1 MTTWKKARE
10 KSPTSIRKR
19 MMMIFAVLISLTGL
33 GIAALFI
40 FVFRNGYSALSQ
52 VYLKDITRQ
61 TTNNLENNIQKIEDI
76 NLQILTSQT
85 IQDQLKIVNEEP
97 LDTFGLQQCRQKIE
111 RELAT
116 EGLYASCVVSVS
128 VISLE
133 GIEFSVK
140 KEETIGTLFG
150 FTEEEIYEA
159 NGTSL
164 WGLAGDTDR
173 ICVAKAILDFDTMKP
188 IGYINIVYENS
199 YFSSILE
206 DNSTEYSAAS
216 YIVNDQGRI
225 MSTNN
230 SPYQGTEFP
239 MDIQILRKQDK
250 AVYDMLNSTQAF
262 YYVGDEMPNC
272 WTLVQTVSVKEFY
285 KNMKRRIIITAL
297 VVLAMLGI
305 SLLFVWIATLRI
317 AKPTRELL
325 ESMKTLGKE
334 NRYPRVKVITQ
345 DEIGMIGTEYNRMA
359 ENIETLIEK
368 VYKMELAQKQA
379 ELEFLQMQI
388 NPHFLYNALDTIS
401 WKALGE
407 GNTDVSEMSI
417 ALAELLRATIK
428 KESFISLKEEMSTVK
443 DYLYIQEQ
451 RFGDKI
457 SVDYQIDENLE
468 DYQVPNFILQPLIE
482 NAIIHGLEPK
492 VEKGKLLLRIKKQGE
507 KLYFLIADDGV
518 GMSEREIEILY
529 EQCEENDTS
538 KSIGIKNVYR
548 RLILC
553 YGENSRLYIKS
564 KKNKGTEIR
573 FSIPLQE
580 KVKDSDA
587 GMQSI
592 KTVTTQV
599 SGY

>member
-116 EGLYASCVVSVS
+116 EGLYASYVVSVS

-548 RLILC
+548 RLFLC

>member
-1 MTTWKKARE
+1 
-10 KSPTSIRKR
+10 
-19 MMMIFAVLISLTGL
+19 MMVIFAVLISLTGL
-33 GIAALFI
+33 GITILFI
-40 FVFRNGYSALSQ
+40 FVFRSGYSALSQ

-85 IQDQLKIVNEEP
+85 VQDQLKIVNEQS
-97 LDTFGLQQCRQKIE
+97 LDTYGLQQCRQKIE
-111 RELAT
+111 RELMT
-116 EGLYASCVVSVS
+116 DGLYASYVVSVS

-140 KEETIGTLFG
+140 KMETIGTLFG

-173 ICVAKAILDFDTMKP
+173 ICVAKAILDFDTMRP

-239 MDIQILRKQDK
+239 MDIQILRKQDE
-250 AVYDMLNSTQAF
+250 AVYDMMNSTQAF
-262 YYVGDEMPNC
+262 YYVGEEMPNH
-272 WTLVQTVSVKEFY
+272 WTLVQAVSVKEFY
-285 KNMKRRIIITAL
+285 GNLNRQIFTAAA
-297 VVLAMLGI
+297 VVFAMLGI
-305 SLLFVWIATLRI
+305 SLLFVWIATSHI

-334 NRYPRVKVITQ
+334 NRYPRVKVVSQ
-345 DEIGMIGTEYNRMA
+345 DEIGMIGTEYNKMA

-379 ELEFLQMQI
+379 ELEFFQMQI

-407 GNTDVSEMSI
+407 GNLDVSEMSI
-417 ALAELLRATIK
+417 ALAKLLRATIK
-428 KESFISLKEEMSTVK
+428 KESFIPLKEEMTTVR

-457 SVDYQIDENLE
+457 SVAYQVE
-468 DYQVPNFILQPLIE
+468 DNVEKYQVPNFILQPLIE

-492 VEKGKLLLRIKKQGE
+492 LEKGRLLIQIQKEEDR
-507 KLYFLIADDGV
+507 LYFLVADDGV
-518 GMSEREIEILY
+518 GMSVEEIETLY
-529 EQCEENDTS
+529 AQCEENDTS

-553 YGENSRLYIKS
+553 YGEESKLYIKS

-573 FSIPLQE
+573 FSIPLKKGNRE
-580 KVKDSDA
+580 TDVE
-587 GMQSI
+587 
-592 KTVTTQV
+592 VL
-599 SGY
+599 

>member
-52 VYLKDITRQ
+52 VYLKDVTRQ

-116 EGLYASCVVSVS
+116 EGLYASYVVSVS

>member
-116 EGLYASCVVSVS
+116 EGLYASYVVSVS

-239 MDIQILRKQDK
+239 MDIQILKKQDK

>member
-116 EGLYASCVVSVS
+116 EGLYASYVVSVS

-518 GMSEREIEILY
+518 GMLEREIEILY

>member
-116 EGLYASCVVSVS
+116 EGLYASYVVSVS

-553 YGENSRLYIKS
+553 YGENTRFYIKS

>member
-19 MMMIFAVLISLTGL
+19 MMMIFAVLISLIGL

-116 EGLYASCVVSVS
+116 EGLYASYVVSVS

>member
-116 EGLYASCVVSVS
+116 EGLYASYVVSVS

-262 YYVGDEMPNC
+262 YYVGDEMQNC

>member
-116 EGLYASCVVSVS
+116 EGLYASYVVSVS

-417 ALAELLRATIK
+417 ALAELLCATIK

>member
-116 EGLYASCVVSVS
+116 EGLYASYVVSVS

-388 NPHFLYNALDTIS
+388 NPHLLYNALDTIS

>member
-1 MTTWKKARE
+1 ME
-10 KSPTSIRKR
+10 KSEGKKSYKHPEKNDDDFCSTYQPYRTGNCSVIHFCFPKR
-19 MMMIFAVLISLTGL
+19 LFCSFPGL
-33 GIAALFI
+33 F
-40 FVFRNGYSALSQ
+40 
-52 VYLKDITRQ
+52 
-61 TTNNLENNIQKIEDI
+61 NIQKIEDI

-116 EGLYASCVVSVS
+116 EGLYASYVVSVS

-272 WTLVQTVSVKEFY
+272 WTLVQTESVKEFY

>member
-1 MTTWKKARE
+1 
-10 KSPTSIRKR
+10 
-19 MMMIFAVLISLTGL
+19 
-33 GIAALFI
+33 
-40 FVFRNGYSALSQ
+40 
-52 VYLKDITRQ
+52 
-61 TTNNLENNIQKIEDI
+61 
-76 NLQILTSQT
+76 
-85 IQDQLKIVNEEP
+85 
-97 LDTFGLQQCRQKIE
+97 
-111 RELAT
+111 
-116 EGLYASCVVSVS
+116 
-128 VISLE
+128 
-133 GIEFSVK
+133 
-140 KEETIGTLFG
+140 
-150 FTEEEIYEA
+150 
-159 NGTSL
+159 
-164 WGLAGDTDR
+164 
-173 ICVAKAILDFDTMKP
+173 
-188 IGYINIVYENS
+188 
-199 YFSSILE
+199 
-206 DNSTEYSAAS
+206 
-216 YIVNDQGRI
+216 
-225 MSTNN
+225 
-230 SPYQGTEFP
+230 
-239 MDIQILRKQDK
+239 
-250 AVYDMLNSTQAF
+250 
-262 YYVGDEMPNC
+262 
-272 WTLVQTVSVKEFY
+272 
-285 KNMKRRIIITAL
+285 
-297 VVLAMLGI
+297 
-305 SLLFVWIATLRI
+305 
-317 AKPTRELL
+317 
-325 ESMKTLGKE
+325 
-334 NRYPRVKVITQ
+334 
-345 DEIGMIGTEYNRMA
+345 
-359 ENIETLIEK
+359 
-368 VYKMELAQKQA
+368 
-379 ELEFLQMQI
+379 I
-388 NPHFLYNALDTIS
+388 NPYFLYNALDTIS

>member
-417 ALAELLRATIK
+417 ALAELLRYDQK
-428 KESFISLKEEMSTVK
+428 REF
-443 DYLYIQEQ
+443 
-451 RFGDKI
+451 
-457 SVDYQIDENLE
+457 
-468 DYQVPNFILQPLIE
+468 
-482 NAIIHGLEPK
+482 
-492 VEKGKLLLRIKKQGE
+492 
-507 KLYFLIADDGV
+507 YFF
-518 GMSEREIEILY
+518 ER
-529 EQCEENDTS
+529 
-538 KSIGIKNVYR
+538 GNVY
-548 RLILC
+548 
-553 YGENSRLYIKS
+553 G
-564 KKNKGTEIR
+564 KGL
-573 FSIPLQE
+573 P
-580 KVKDSDA
+580 VY
-587 GMQSI
+587 
-592 KTVTTQV
+592 
-599 SGY
+599 SGAKIWG

>member
-1 MTTWKKARE
+1 MTTREKRRKKA
-10 KSPTSIRKR
+10 PTSIRKR
-19 MMMIFAVLISLTGL
+19 MMVIFAVLISLTGL
-33 GIAALFI
+33 GIAILFS
-40 FVFRNGYSALSQ
+40 FVFRCGYSALSQ

-85 IQDQLKIVNEEP
+85 VQDQLKIVNEQS
-97 LDTFGLQQCRQKIE
+97 LDTYGLQQCRQRIE
-111 RELAT
+111 RELT
-116 EGLYASCVVSVS
+116 TDGLYASYVVSVS

-173 ICVAKAILDFDTMKP
+173 ICVAKAILDFDTMRP

-239 MDIQILRKQDK
+239 MDIQILRKQDE
-250 AVYDMLNSTQAF
+250 AVYDMMNSTQAF
-262 YYVGDEMPNC
+262 YYVGEEMPNH
-272 WTLVQTVSVKEFY
+272 WTLVQAVSVKEFY
-285 KNMKRRIIITAL
+285 GNLNRQIFTAAA
-297 VVLAMLGI
+297 VVFAMLGI
-305 SLLFVWIATLRI
+305 SLLFVWIATSHI

-334 NRYPRVKVITQ
+334 NRYPRVKVVSQ
-345 DEIGMIGTEYNRMA
+345 DEIGMIGTEYNKMA

-407 GNTDVSEMSI
+407 GNLEVSEMSI

-428 KESFISLKEEMSTVK
+428 KESFIPLKEEMTTVR

-457 SVDYQIDENLE
+457 SVAYQVE
-468 DYQVPNFILQPLIE
+468 DNVEKYQVPNFILQPLIE
-482 NAIIHGLEPK
+482 NAIIHGLETK
-492 VEKGKLLLRIKKQGE
+492 LEKGRLLIQIQKEEDR
-507 KLYFLIADDGV
+507 LYFLVADDGV
-518 GMSEREIEILY
+518 GMSVEEIETLY
-529 EQCEENDTS
+529 AQCEENDTS

-553 YGENSRLYIKS
+553 YGEESKLYIKS

-573 FSIPLQE
+573 FSIPLKKGNRE
-580 KVKDSDA
+580 TDVE
-587 GMQSI
+587 
-592 KTVTTQV
+592 VL
-599 SGY
+599 

>member
-1 MTTWKKARE
+1 MTTQEKLQKKG
-10 KSPTSIRKR
+10 PTSIRKR
-19 MMMIFAVLISLTGL
+19 MMVIFAVLISLTGL
-33 GIAALFI
+33 GIAVLFI
-40 FVFRNGYSALSQ
+40 FVFRSGYSALSQ

-85 IQDQLKIVNEEP
+85 VQDQLKIVNEQP
-97 LDTFGLQQCRQKIE
+97 LDTYGLQQCRQRIE
-111 RELAT
+111 RELT
-116 EGLYASCVVSVS
+116 TDGLYASYVVSVS

-140 KEETIGTLFG
+140 KVETIGTLFG

-225 MSTNN
+225 MATNN
-230 SPYQGTEFP
+230 SPYQGTAFP
-239 MDIQILRKQDK
+239 MDIQILRKQEE
-250 AVYDMLNSTQAF
+250 AIYDMMNSTQAF
-262 YYVGDEMPNC
+262 YYVGDEMPNH
-272 WTLVQTVSVKEFY
+272 WTLVQAVSVKEFY
-285 KNMKRRIIITAL
+285 RNLNRQIFIAAA
-297 VVLAMLGI
+297 VVFAMLGI
-305 SLLFVWIATLRI
+305 SLLFVWIATSRI

-334 NRYPRVKVITQ
+334 NRYPRVKVVTQ
-345 DEIGMIGTEYNRMA
+345 DEIGMIGTEYNKMA

-368 VYKMELAQKQA
+368 VYKMELAQKQS

-407 GNTDVSEMSI
+407 GNLDVSEMSI

-428 KESFISLKEEMSTVK
+428 KESFIPLKEEMTTVK

-457 SVDYQIDENLE
+457 SVDYQIEE
-468 DYQVPNFILQPLIE
+468 GVEKYQVPNFILQPLIE

-492 VEKGKLLLRIKKQGE
+492 LEKGKVFIQIQKKE
-507 KLYFLIADDGV
+507 DRLYFLVADDGV
-518 GMSEREIEILY
+518 GMSVEEIETLY
-529 EQCEENDTS
+529 VQCEEDDTS

-553 YGENSRLYIKS
+553 YGEESKLYIKS
-564 KKNKGTEIR
+564 KKNKGTEIQ
-573 FSIPLQE
+573 FSIPLKE
-580 KVKDSDA
+580 GNRETDREVL
-587 GMQSI
+587 
-592 KTVTTQV
+592 
-599 SGY
+599 

>member
-116 EGLYASCVVSVS
+116 EGLYASYVVSVS

-173 ICVAKAILDFDTMKP
+173 ICVAKTILDFDTMKP

>member
-1 MTTWKKARE
+1 M
-10 KSPTSIRKR
+10 
-19 MMMIFAVLISLTGL
+19 
-33 GIAALFI
+33 
-40 FVFRNGYSALSQ
+40 
-52 VYLKDITRQ
+52 
-61 TTNNLENNIQKIEDI
+61 
-76 NLQILTSQT
+76 
-85 IQDQLKIVNEEP
+85 
-97 LDTFGLQQCRQKIE
+97 
-111 RELAT
+111 
-116 EGLYASCVVSVS
+116 
-128 VISLE
+128 
-133 GIEFSVK
+133 
-140 KEETIGTLFG
+140 
-150 FTEEEIYEA
+150 
-159 NGTSL
+159 
-164 WGLAGDTDR
+164 
-173 ICVAKAILDFDTMKP
+173 AKAILDFDTMKP

>member
-19 MMMIFAVLISLTGL
+19 MMMIFAVLISLAGL

-116 EGLYASCVVSVS
+116 EGLYASYVVSVS

>member
-116 EGLYASCVVSVS
+116 EGLYASYVVSVS

-548 RLILC
+548 RLILY

>member
-1 MTTWKKARE
+1 MTTREKRRKKA
-10 KSPTSIRKR
+10 PTSIRKR
-19 MMMIFAVLISLTGL
+19 MMVIFAVLISLTGL
-33 GIAALFI
+33 GIAILFS
-40 FVFRNGYSALSQ
+40 FVFRSGYSALSQ

-85 IQDQLKIVNEEP
+85 VQDQLKIVNEQS
-97 LDTFGLQQCRQKIE
+97 LDTYGLQQCRQRIE
-111 RELAT
+111 RELT
-116 EGLYASCVVSVS
+116 TDGLYASYVVSVS

-173 ICVAKAILDFDTMKP
+173 ICVAKAILDFDTMRP

-239 MDIQILRKQDK
+239 MDIQILRKQDE
-250 AVYDMLNSTQAF
+250 AVYDMMNSTQAF
-262 YYVGDEMPNC
+262 YYVGEEMPNH
-272 WTLVQTVSVKEFY
+272 WTLVQAVSVKEFY
-285 KNMKRRIIITAL
+285 GNLNRQIFTAAA
-297 VVLAMLGI
+297 VVFAMLGI
-305 SLLFVWIATLRI
+305 SLLFVWIATSHI

-334 NRYPRVKVITQ
+334 NRYPRVKVVSQ
-345 DEIGMIGTEYNRMA
+345 DEIGMIGTEYNKMA

-407 GNTDVSEMSI
+407 GNLEVSEMSI

-428 KESFISLKEEMSTVK
+428 KESFIPLKEEMTTVR

-457 SVDYQIDENLE
+457 SVAYQVE
-468 DYQVPNFILQPLIE
+468 DNVEKYQVPNFILQPLIE

-492 VEKGKLLLRIKKQGE
+492 LEKGRLLIRIRKE
-507 KLYFLIADDGV
+507 EDRLYFLVADDGV
-518 GMSEREIEILY
+518 GMSVEEIETLY
-529 EQCEENDTS
+529 AQCEENDTS

-553 YGENSRLYIKS
+553 YGEESRLYIKS
-564 KKNKGTEIR
+564 KKNKGTEIQ
-573 FSIPLQE
+573 FSIPLKE
-580 KVKDSDA
+580 
-587 GMQSI
+587 GNR
-592 KTVTTQV
+592 KTDREVL
-599 SGY
+599 

>member
-61 TTNNLENNIQKIEDI
+61 TTNKLENNIQKIEDI

-116 EGLYASCVVSVS
+116 EGLYASYVVSVS

>member
-116 EGLYASCVVSVS
+116 EGLYASYVVSVS

-468 DYQVPNFILQPLIE
+468 DYQVPNFILQSLIE

>member
-1 MTTWKKARE
+1 
-10 KSPTSIRKR
+10 
-19 MMMIFAVLISLTGL
+19 
-33 GIAALFI
+33 
-40 FVFRNGYSALSQ
+40 
-52 VYLKDITRQ
+52 
-61 TTNNLENNIQKIEDI
+61 
-76 NLQILTSQT
+76 
-85 IQDQLKIVNEEP
+85 
-97 LDTFGLQQCRQKIE
+97 
-111 RELAT
+111 
-116 EGLYASCVVSVS
+116 
-128 VISLE
+128 
-133 GIEFSVK
+133 
-140 KEETIGTLFG
+140 
-150 FTEEEIYEA
+150 
-159 NGTSL
+159 
-164 WGLAGDTDR
+164 
-173 ICVAKAILDFDTMKP
+173 
-188 IGYINIVYENS
+188 
-199 YFSSILE
+199 
-206 DNSTEYSAAS
+206 
-216 YIVNDQGRI
+216 
-225 MSTNN
+225 
-230 SPYQGTEFP
+230 
-239 MDIQILRKQDK
+239 
-250 AVYDMLNSTQAF
+250 
-262 YYVGDEMPNC
+262 MPNC
-272 WTLVQTVSVKEFY
+272 WTLDQTVSVKEFY

>member
-1 MTTWKKARE
+1 MTTREKRRKKA
-10 KSPTSIRKR
+10 PTSIRKR
-19 MMMIFAVLISLTGL
+19 MMVIFAVLISLTGL
-33 GIAALFI
+33 GIAILFS
-40 FVFRNGYSALSQ
+40 FVFRSGYSALSQ

-85 IQDQLKIVNEEP
+85 VQDQLKIVNEQS
-97 LDTFGLQQCRQKIE
+97 LDTYGLQQCRQRIE
-111 RELAT
+111 RELT
-116 EGLYASCVVSVS
+116 TDGLYASYVVSVS

-173 ICVAKAILDFDTMKP
+173 ICVAKAILDFDTMRP

-206 DNSTEYSAAS
+206 DNSIEYSAAS

-239 MDIQILRKQDK
+239 MDIQILRKQDE
-250 AVYDMLNSTQAF
+250 AVYDMMNSTQAF
-262 YYVGDEMPNC
+262 YYVGEEMPNH
-272 WTLVQTVSVKEFY
+272 WTLVQAVSVKEFY
-285 KNMKRRIIITAL
+285 GNLNRQIFTAAA
-297 VVLAMLGI
+297 VVFAMLGI
-305 SLLFVWIATLRI
+305 SLLFVWIATSHI

-334 NRYPRVKVITQ
+334 NRYPRVKVVSQ
-345 DEIGMIGTEYNRMA
+345 DEIGMIGTEYNKMA

-407 GNTDVSEMSI
+407 GNLEVSEMSI

-428 KESFISLKEEMSTVK
+428 KESFIPLKEEMTTVR

-457 SVDYQIDENLE
+457 SVAYQVE
-468 DYQVPNFILQPLIE
+468 DNVEKYQVPNFILQPLIE

-492 VEKGKLLLRIKKQGE
+492 LEKGRLLIQIQKEEDR
-507 KLYFLIADDGV
+507 LYFLVADDGV
-518 GMSEREIEILY
+518 GMSVEEIETLY
-529 EQCEENDTS
+529 AQCEENDTS

-553 YGENSRLYIKS
+553 YGEESKLYIKS

-573 FSIPLQE
+573 FSIPLKKGNRE
-580 KVKDSDA
+580 TDVE
-587 GMQSI
+587 
-592 KTVTTQV
+592 VL
-599 SGY
+599 

>member
-1 MTTWKKARE
+1 MLFFPFLSTKFPRA
-10 KSPTSIRKR
+10 
-19 MMMIFAVLISLTGL
+19 
-33 GIAALFI
+33 AALFI

-116 EGLYASCVVSVS
+116 EGLYASYVVSVS

>member
-116 EGLYASCVVSVS
+116 EGLYASYVVSVS

-225 MSTNN
+225 MPTNN

-250 AVYDMLNSTQAF
+250 AVYDLLNSTQAF

>member
-33 GIAALFI
+33 GIAALFS

-116 EGLYASCVVSVS
+116 EGLYASYVVSVS

>member
-1 MTTWKKARE
+1 MTTREKRRKKA
-10 KSPTSIRKR
+10 PTSIRKR
-19 MMMIFAVLISLTGL
+19 MMVIFAVLISLTGL
-33 GIAALFI
+33 GIAILFS
-40 FVFRNGYSALSQ
+40 FVFRSGYSALSQ
-52 VYLKDITRQ
+52 VYVKDITRQ

-85 IQDQLKIVNEEP
+85 VQDQLKIVNEQS
-97 LDTFGLQQCRQKIE
+97 LDTYGLQQCRQRIE
-111 RELAT
+111 RELT
-116 EGLYASCVVSVS
+116 TDGLYASYVVSVS

-173 ICVAKAILDFDTMKP
+173 ICVAKAILDFDTMRP

-239 MDIQILRKQDK
+239 MDIQILRKQDE
-250 AVYDMLNSTQAF
+250 AVYDMMNSTQAF
-262 YYVGDEMPNC
+262 YYVGEEMPNH
-272 WTLVQTVSVKEFY
+272 WTLVQAVSVKEFY
-285 KNMKRRIIITAL
+285 GNLNRQIFTAAA
-297 VVLAMLGI
+297 VVFAMLGI
-305 SLLFVWIATLRI
+305 SLLFVWIATSHI

-334 NRYPRVKVITQ
+334 NRYPRVKVVSQ
-345 DEIGMIGTEYNRMA
+345 DEIGMIGTEYNKMA

-407 GNTDVSEMSI
+407 GNLEVSEMSI

-428 KESFISLKEEMSTVK
+428 KESFIPLKEEMTTVR

-457 SVDYQIDENLE
+457 SVAYQVE
-468 DYQVPNFILQPLIE
+468 DNVEKYQVPNFILQPLIE

-492 VEKGKLLLRIKKQGE
+492 LEKGRLLIQIQKEEDR
-507 KLYFLIADDGV
+507 LYFLVADDGV
-518 GMSEREIEILY
+518 GMSVEEIETLY
-529 EQCEENDTS
+529 AQCEENDTS

-553 YGENSRLYIKS
+553 YGEESKLYIKS

-573 FSIPLQE
+573 FSIPLKKGNRE
-580 KVKDSDA
+580 TDVE
-587 GMQSI
+587 
-592 KTVTTQV
+592 VL
-599 SGY
+599 

>member
-10 KSPTSIRKR
+10 TSPTSIRKR

-116 EGLYASCVVSVS
+116 GRLYASYVVSVS